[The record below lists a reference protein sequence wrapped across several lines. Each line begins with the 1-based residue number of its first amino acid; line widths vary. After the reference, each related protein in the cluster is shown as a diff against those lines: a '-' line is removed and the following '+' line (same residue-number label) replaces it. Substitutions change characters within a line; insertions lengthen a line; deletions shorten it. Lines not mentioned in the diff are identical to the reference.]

1 MDSILRNIR
10 ARSFESL
17 SSFFLGVFV
26 GFLIIAFG
34 GGVLPIIAYLIGG
47 FFAGLIAG
55 SGMGKGALA
64 GFLAGAFGAVI
75 ATVLLIGGLMSLSG
89 ILGEFRE
96 VFMSEG
102 LGLAIRIVA
111 ILLNIFGIVVAA
123 AGGLVG
129 GLVRAIIETS

>member
-1 MDSILRNIR
+1 MTLRYTSTR
-10 ARSFESL
+10 GFESL
-17 SSFFLGVFV
+17 SSFFLGVSV

-55 SGMGKGALA
+55 GGMGKGALA
-64 GFLAGAFGAVI
+64 GFVAGAFGAII
-75 ATVLLIGGLMSLSG
+75 ATVLLIGGLMTLSG
-89 ILGEFRE
+89 ILGEFVE
-96 VFMSEG
+96 GFMSVG

-111 ILLNIFGIVVAA
+111 VLLGIFGVLVAI
-123 AGGLVG
+123 AGGSVG

>member
-1 MDSILRNIR
+1 LIVEEHEQTKR
-10 ARSFESL
+10 FEHL
-17 SSFFLGVFV
+17 NSFFLGVFI
-26 GFLIIAFG
+26 GFLVIALA

-47 FFAGLIAG
+47 FLAGLVAG
-55 SGMGKGALA
+55 RGMGRGALA

-75 ATVLLIGGLMSLSG
+75 ATALLISGLMTLSG
-89 ILGEFRE
+89 ILGEF
-96 VFMSEG
+96 VKGFMSEG

-111 ILLNIFGIVVAA
+111 ILLNIFGTVVAV

>member
-1 MDSILRNIR
+1 MNSV
-10 ARSFESL
+10 ARSTKTKSLESL
-17 SSFFLGVFV
+17 NSFFLGVFV
-26 GFLIIAFG
+26 GFLITAFCG
-34 GGVLPIIAYLIGG
+34 GFLPIIAYLVGG

-55 SGMGKGALA
+55 GGMGKGALA
-64 GFLAGAFGAVI
+64 GFVGGAFGALV
-75 ATVLLIGGLMSLSG
+75 ATTLLISGLVTLSG
-89 ILGEFRE
+89 ILGNL
-96 VFMSEG
+96 VGGSMSEG